1 MADLLPSTP
10 APALRPLTEAELR
23 DILAQR
29 GRRPWNPVPWLFLTP
44 ALLVL
49 TLFTFYPIVC
59 GVSLAFT
66 EFSLLSHTQEG
77 ELVSPKFV
85 GAANFL
91 RLWVDPYFWTA
102 LWNSLKYLLVVPVI
116 QLLAI
121 AIAVLVD
128 KPFRGQKFFRTA
140 FYIPV
145 ITSVVVV
152 GITWGWV
159 FRSDGLAN
167 YLLGWLGLAPRG
179 WLTDP
184 DLALFSIMFVTLWQG
199 LGYYMILYLA
209 GMQSIPPELEEAAR
223 LDGANSWDVFWQ
235 VTVPMLKP
243 TVALCTIISCI
254 SALKV
259 FGEIFVMTPQ
269 GGPNNSTLT
278 MVYYIYQLGFQ
289 DFDMGYSAA
298 VALVLAGVVGI
309 IRWIN
314 VRYFKDGGLSGY
326 G

>member
-1 MADLLPSTP
+1 MSGRGELA
-10 APALRPLTEAELR
+10 RAELSQAELSGM
-23 DILAQR
+23 LA
-29 GRRPWNPVPWLFLTP
+29 GAARRRFSLTP
-44 ALLVL
+44 WYFLGPSLLILLV
-49 TLFTFYPIVC
+49 FNFYPIFC

-66 EFSLLSHTQEG
+66 EFSLLRHTQEG
-77 ELVSPKFV
+77 ELVWPRFV
-85 GAANFL
+85 GLENFFK
-91 RLWVDPYFWTA
+91 LWVDPYFWKSLA
-102 LWNSLKYLLVVPVI
+102 NSLKYMLVVPII
-116 QLLAI
+116 QVLSI

-128 KPFRGQKFFRTA
+128 KPFRGRQFFRTA

-152 GITWGWV
+152 GITWKWV

-167 YLLGWLGLAPRG
+167 YLLSLVGVEKVG

-184 DLALFSIMFVTLWQG
+184 DFALYSIMFVTLWQG

-209 GMQSIPPELEEAAR
+209 GLQSIPPELEEAAR
-223 LDGANSWDVFWQ
+223 IDGAGTWDVFWHI
-235 VTVPMLKP
+235 TVPMLKP

-269 GGPNNSTLT
+269 GGPNQSTLT
-278 MVYYIYQLGFQ
+278 MVYYLYQKGFE

-298 VALVLAGVVGI
+298 VALVLAAVVGVI
-309 IRWIN
+309 SWIN
-314 VRYFKDGGLSGY
+314 VRFFKEGGLTSY

>member
-1 MADLLPSTP
+1 MSQPFVRSEYSPESLQKMLSE
-10 APALRPLTEAELR
+10 APKRPR
-23 DILAQR
+23 S
-29 GRRPWNPVPWLFLTP
+29 VMPWLFLAP
-44 ALLVL
+44 ALVILA
-49 TLFTFYPIVC
+49 LFTFYPIVC
-59 GVSLAFT
+59 GVALAFAD
-66 EFSLLSHTQEG
+66 FSLLRHTQEG
-77 ELVSPKFV
+77 QLVGPSFV
-85 GAANFL
+85 GLENFA
-91 RLWVDPYFWTA
+91 RLWRDPYFFKA
-102 LWNSLKYLLVVPVI
+102 LFNSLKYLAVVPVI
-116 QLLAI
+116 QILSI

-128 KPFRGQKFFRTA
+128 KPFHGRELFRTA

-167 YLLGWLGLAPRG
+167 YLLSLVGISKIGF
-179 WLTDP
+179 LTDP
-184 DLALFSIMFVTLWQG
+184 DFALWSIMFVTLWQG

-209 GMQSIPPELEEAAR
+209 GLQSIPVELEEAAR
-223 LDGANSWDVFWQ
+223 LDGAGPWDVFWR

-254 SALKV
+254 SAVKV

-269 GGPNNSTLT
+269 GGPNQSTLT
-278 MVYYIYQLGFQ
+278 LVYYIYQKGFE

-298 VALVLAGVVGI
+298 IALVLAGVVGVI
-309 IRWIN
+309 SWIN
-314 VRYFKDGGLSGY
+314 VRYFQDGGLNSY

>member
-1 MADLLPSTP
+1 MA
-10 APALRPLTEAELR
+10 RAELSQAE
-23 DILAQR
+23 LA
-29 GRRPWNPVPWLFLTP
+29 GMLAGAPRRRFSAVPWAFLGP
-44 ALLVL
+44 SLLVL
-49 TLFTFYPIVC
+49 VIFNFYPIFC

-66 EFSLLSHTQEG
+66 EFSLLRHTQDG
-77 ELVSPKFV
+77 LLVMPRFA
-85 GAANFL
+85 GLENFSK
-91 RLWVDPYFWTA
+91 LWVDPYFWKS
-102 LWNSLKYLLVVPVI
+102 LLNSVKYMIVVPVI
-116 QLLAI
+116 QVLSI

-128 KPFRGQKFFRTA
+128 KPFRGRQFFRTA

-152 GITWGWV
+152 GITWKWV

-167 YLLGWLGLAPRG
+167 YLLAQLGAEKVG

-184 DLALFSIMFVTLWQG
+184 DFALYSIMFVTLWQG

-209 GMQSIPPELEEAAR
+209 GLQSIPPELEEAAR
-223 LDGANSWDVFWQ
+223 IDGAGTWDVFWHI
-235 VTVPMLKP
+235 TVPMLKP

-269 GGPNNSTLT
+269 GGPNQSTLT
-278 MVYYIYQLGFQ
+278 MVYYIYQKGFE

-298 VALVLAGVVGI
+298 IALVLAGVVGI
-309 IRWIN
+309 ISWIN
-314 VRYFKDGGLSGY
+314 VRFFKEGGLNSY

>member
-1 MADLLPSTP
+1 MADSATSPPSP
-10 APALRPLTEAELR
+10 RPELSPAELKA
-23 DILAQR
+23 ILDAAPP
-29 GRRPWNPVPWLFLTP
+29 RRWSALPWAFLGP
-44 ALLVL
+44 ALLIL
-49 TLFTFYPIVC
+49 TVFTFYPMVC

-66 EFSLLSHTQEG
+66 EFSLLRHTQEG
-77 ELVSPKFV
+77 QLVMPRFIWFE
-85 GAANFL
+85 NFA
-91 RLWVDPYFWTA
+91 RLLVDPYFWKA
-102 LWNSLKYLLVVPVI
+102 LVNSVKYLLVVPVI
-116 QLLAI
+116 QVLSI
-121 AIAVLVD
+121 AVAVLVD
-128 KPFRGQKFFRTA
+128 KPFRGREFFRTA

-152 GITWGWV
+152 GITWNWV

-167 YLLGWLGLAPRG
+167 YLLGLLGFDKIG
-179 WLTDP
+179 FLTDP
-184 DLALFSIMFVTLWQG
+184 TFALYSIMFVTLWQG

-223 LDGANSWDVFWQ
+223 LDGASSWDVFWH
-235 VTVPMLKP
+235 VTIPMLKP

-269 GGPNNSTLT
+269 GGPNQSTLT
-278 MVYYIYQLGFQ
+278 MVYYIYQKGFE

-298 VALVLAGVVGI
+298 IALVLAGVVGVI
-309 IRWIN
+309 SWIN
-314 VRYFKDGGLSGY
+314 VRFFKDGGLTSY

>member
-1 MADLLPSTP
+1 VELS
-10 APALRPLTEAELR
+10 RAELKAM
-23 DILAQR
+23 LAQAP
-29 GRRPWNPVPWLFLTP
+29 GRRHNLTPWLFLGP
-44 ALLVL
+44 ALLILLV
-49 TLFTFYPIVC
+49 FTFYPMVC

-66 EFSLLSHTQEG
+66 EFSLLRHSQDG
-77 ELVSPKFV
+77 QLVMPRLV
-85 GAANFL
+85 GLQNFL
-91 RLWVDPYFWTA
+91 KLWVDPYFWKA
-102 LWNSLKYLLVVPVI
+102 LLNSLQYLLVVPVI
-116 QLLAI
+116 QILSI
-121 AIAVLVD
+121 GIAVLVD
-128 KPFRGQKFFRTA
+128 KPFPGRQLFRTA

-152 GITWGWV
+152 GITWNWV

-167 YLLGWLGLAPRG
+167 YLLGLLGLGPIG
-179 WLTDP
+179 FLTDP
-184 DLALFSIMFVTLWQG
+184 RFALYSIMFVTLWQG

-223 LDGANSWDVFWQ
+223 LDGASSWDVFWH

-269 GGPNNSTLT
+269 GGPNQSTLT
-278 MVYYIYQLGFQ
+278 MVYYIYQKGFE

-298 VALVLAGVVGI
+298 IALVLAGVVAVI
-309 IRWIN
+309 SWIN
-314 VRYFKDGGLSGY
+314 VRYFKEGGLTSY